1 VNGDQFVVYSGRLRK
16 QHQGSLDIPDAK
28 IMSAEFSYDEE
39 GIFVGTDKGK
49 IYRISAK
56 EPKIE
61 GNPINLSPDDRAVT

>member
-1 VNGDQFVVYSGRLRK
+1 
-16 QHQGSLDIPDAK
+16 
-28 IMSAEFSYDEE
+28 MSAEFSYDEE